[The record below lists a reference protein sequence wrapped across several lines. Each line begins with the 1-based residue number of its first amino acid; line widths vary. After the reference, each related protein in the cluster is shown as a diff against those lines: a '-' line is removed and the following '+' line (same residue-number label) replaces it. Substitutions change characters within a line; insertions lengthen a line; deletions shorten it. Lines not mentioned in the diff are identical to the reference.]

1 MDEVR
6 NKLELALSFVLE
18 TLEVYKAAKFV
29 SVDSRET
36 NLVVVTVKKAN
47 VKYTLVVSE
56 IISNKRCLVSIFAES
71 SNDEIESIVL
81 DYGPD
86 LKIVDDLEFPVNY
99 DEYMKEI
106 DTSKVCITVYKRFDK
121 KRLMVRDSKKSQV
134 TETVEK
140 PLQHIKLPEEQL
152 RERSKLLETEV
163 TNTKRPN
170 DMPKFDDEYEV
181 NNGRPIDRY
190 PGLNLPEKHPRQY
203 GNPDLYPM
211 GQKDPFNFNDI
222 NTRGG
227 MTFDPFGTGNQSN
240 MQGDN
245 NEQRKRGPGWIPGSK
260 YDDPFGKR
268 TDEFNPG
275 SGPGFSGSGMFM

>member
-6 NKLELALSFVLE
+6 NKLELTLSCVLE

-29 SVDSRET
+29 SIDSRET
-36 NLVVVTVKKAN
+36 NLLVVTIKKAN
-47 VKYTLVVSE
+47 ERYTVVVSE
-56 IISNKRCLVSIFAES
+56 IRSNRRCLVSIFDES
-71 SNDEIESIVL
+71 LTDEIESIVL
-81 DYGPD
+81 DYEAD
-86 LKIVDDLEFPVNY
+86 LHIADDLEFPVNY
-99 DEYMKEI
+99 DEYTKQK
-106 DTSKVCITVYKRFDK
+106 DTSKACITIYKRFDK
-121 KRLMVRDSKKSQV
+121 KRLMVRDSKKSQA
-134 TETVEK
+134 TVASEK
-140 PLQHIKLPEEQL
+140 PLEDIKLQGEQL
-152 RERSKLLETEV
+152 LEKPKLLETEV

-181 NNGRPIDRY
+181 NTNRSIDRY
-190 PGLNLPEKHPRQY
+190 PGLNLPEKQPGQY

-240 MQGDN
+240 MNGDKD
-245 NEQRKRGPGWIPGSK
+245 EQRKRGPGWMPGSK

-275 SGPGFSGSGMFM
+275 SGPGFGGSGMFM